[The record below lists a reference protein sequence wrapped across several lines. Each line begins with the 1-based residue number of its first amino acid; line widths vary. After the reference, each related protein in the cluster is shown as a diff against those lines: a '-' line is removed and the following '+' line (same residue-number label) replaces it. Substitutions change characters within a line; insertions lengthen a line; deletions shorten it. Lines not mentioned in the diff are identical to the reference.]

1 MPWMW
6 IVAGPNGAGKSTF
19 TGEFLRNLGMPP
31 LRKLNADEVTA
42 ALRAK
47 DLVSDQNALNLK
59 AAQIVDTQVEE
70 SIKNGVDFLV
80 ETVLSSDK
88 YRDDLEAAKGAGFKT
103 GLIYVSLTPA
113 ELSPE
118 RVEERVQK
126 GGHHVDRQTA
136 INRYYKSHAQMAWF
150 AARVDV
156 LMIYDNSAVDGE
168 PLLIASK
175 TSGKPTAHIFPG
187 VNPEVDLAL
196 LAAFPVSPTK

>member
-47 DLVSDQNALNLK
+47 DLVSDQNALNLT
-59 AAQIVDTQVEE
+59 AAQIVDSQVEE

-88 YRDDLEAAKGAGFKT
+88 YRDDLEAAKAAGFKT

-118 RVEERVQK
+118 RVVERVQK

-136 INRYYKSHAQMAWF
+136 ISRYYKSHAQMAWF
-150 AARVDV
+150 AARVDI
-156 LMIYDNSAVDGE
+156 LMIYDNSAVNGE
-168 PLLIASK
+168 PILIASK
-175 TSGKPTAHIFPG
+175 TPGKPPAHVCPG

-196 LAAFPVSPTK
+196 LAAFPASPTK

>member
-1 MPWMW
+1 MPWTW

-47 DLVSDQNALNLK
+47 DLVSDQNALNLT
-59 AAQIVDTQVEE
+59 AAQIVDSQVEE

-150 AARVDV
+150 AARVDI

-168 PLLIASK
+168 PVLIASK
-175 TSGKPTAHIFPG
+175 TPGKPPALVFPG
-187 VNPEVDLAL
+187 INPEVDLAL

>member
-1 MPWMW
+1 MW

-47 DLVSDQNALNLK
+47 DLVSDQNALNLT
-59 AAQIVDTQVEE
+59 AAQIVDSQVEE

-150 AARVDV
+150 AARVDI

-168 PLLIASK
+168 PILIASK
-175 TSGKPTAHIFPG
+175 TPG
-187 VNPEVDLAL
+187 RPPVHVCPGINPEVDLAL
-196 LAAFPVSPTK
+196 LAAFPASPTK

>member
-42 ALRAK
+42 ALRTK
-47 DLVSDQNALNLK
+47 DLASDQNALNLT
-59 AAQIVDTQVEE
+59 AAQIVDSQVEE

-88 YRDDLEAAKGAGFKT
+88 YRDDLETAKAAGFKT

-150 AARVDV
+150 AARVDI
-156 LMIYDNSAVDGE
+156 LMIYDNSAVNGE
-168 PLLIASK
+168 PILIASK
-175 TSGKPTAHIFPG
+175 TPGKPPVHVCPG
-187 VNPEVDLAL
+187 ANPEVDLAL
-196 LAAFPVSPTK
+196 LAAFSVPPTK